1 MHTSTRVELPE
12 HEAYSVVSGL
22 PDAPIFLTCEHASD
36 RFPAPWGL
44 EGSDIRLHGTHWS
57 YDLGAR
63 EIASELARTL
73 DATAVLAEFSRL
85 VVDPNREETSDT
97 LFRDMADGEPI
108 ALNVGL
114 GAEEREARIVR
125 LYRPFH
131 EAVDRALGLCSAPT
145 LLSIHTFTPL
155 YEGSPRAMEVGVLWN
170 REDELAE
177 RMALHLERAGFVVAR
192 NEPWSGKDGLIY
204 SAERH
209 ADRHGRA
216 ALELEVRQDRAM
228 DAAFRAWLVP
238 VVAAFFRG

>member
-1 MHTSTRVELPE
+1 MHTSSRVELPS
-12 HEAYSVVSGL
+12 HEAYSVVPGL
-22 PDAPIFLTCEHASD
+22 PDAPVFLTCEHASD

-44 EGSDIRLHGTHWS
+44 EGSDTRLLGTHWS

-63 EIASELARTL
+63 EIACELAEVL
-73 DATAVLAEFSRL
+73 EATAVLSEFSRL
-85 VVDPNREETSDT
+85 VVDPNREETSET
-97 LFRDMADGEPI
+97 LFRDVADGEPI

-114 GAEEREARIVR
+114 GPEEREERLRR

-131 EAVDRALGLCSAPT
+131 EAVDLALGRCSAPI

-155 YEGSPRAMEVGVLWN
+155 YEGNPRAMEIGVLWN

-177 RMALHLERAGFVVAR
+177 RMALHLERAGFAVAR

-204 SAERH
+204 SAEHH
-209 ADRHGRA
+209 ADRYGKA
-216 ALELEVRQDRAM
+216 AIELEVRQDRAT
-228 DAAFRAWLVP
+228 DAAFRARLVP